1 MRWPWSK
8 DGGDPDVTEP
18 CRNDDDEK
26 GLAEAHAALD
36 SALSIWPEVTLMTN
50 TMRGIRQR
58 NHLAEKVRDAM
69 GGHPR

>member
-8 DGGDPDVTEP
+8 DGGDPEVIAP
-18 CRNDDDEK
+18 CRNEADEK
-26 GLAEAHAALD
+26 GLNEAHEALD
-36 SALSIWPEVTLMTN
+36 QALSIWPEVTLMT
-50 TMRGIRQR
+50 TAMRGIRQR